1 MDALEDARARAA
13 RIKLMAFDVD
23 GVLSDGSL
31 YYTDEGVEIKAFNS
45 VDGLGINL
53 LQKAGIELAIIT
65 GRNAPCVEKRA
76 KHLHIG
82 HLYQGVEDK
91 LAALRDIL
99 RKSGLLAEEA
109 GYMGDDIIDLRVMAA
124 CGFSAAPADSRDL
137 IKRRARWVSRYPG
150 GRGAVREVCEFILE
164 AQGRLNSILAAYL
177 PEPSE

>member
-65 GRNAPCVEKRA
+65 GRNTPCVEKRA

-99 RKSGLLAEEA
+99 RKSGLPAEET

-124 CGFSAAPADSRDL
+124 CGFSAVPADGRDL
-137 IKRRARWVSRYPG
+137 IKRHARWISRCPG

-164 AQGRLNSILAAYL
+164 AQGRLDSLLAAYL